1 MRPTLLYGSYLVLQ
15 LDKNTGWVLE
25 ELRWGFKGSIVLL
38 GMDIKNLNIFRLGSS
53 SILEYRVSYKSGVC
67 SSWNILEVQKIW
79 KVTWLSIR
87 IIWGSLKVRISGY
100 FPNLIG
106 SADFGAAI
114 LLYTL
119 KNQSNMIKRSQ
130 NRPLKGFSPAYWKR
144 ENENIA
150 AFDGSVWSF
159 WVLNFLAVNKYQV
172 VLYIEEP
179 TQSSVL
185 NKRS

>member
-1 MRPTLLYGSYLVLQ
+1 MEYPWSEKDLKSY
-15 LDKNTGWVLE
+15 
-25 ELRWGFKGSIVLL
+25 
-38 GMDIKNLNIFRLGSS
+38 M
-53 SILEYRVSYKSGVC
+53 
-67 SSWNILEVQKIW
+67 
-79 KVTWLSIR
+79 
-87 IIWGSLKVRISGY
+87 IINQNHLGSLKVRIPGY

-144 ENENIA
+144 ENENID

-172 VLYIEEP
+172 VLYTEEP